1 MSDHI
6 VNKPNIGKKDKIVK
20 ISGGVGHFIAMTES
34 GKVYA
39 WGDNTHGQC
48 DISAENASDCFAGAY
63 QSYVFDKDGKLDK
76 SAGLKGHV
84 FCTACHYD
92 ISIACFDDLSSKFN
106 SS

>member
-63 QSYVFDKDGKLDK
+63 QSYVFDKDGKLV
-76 SAGLKGHV
+76 AY
-84 FCTACHYD
+84 CTVDASH
-92 ISIACFDDLSSKFN
+92 SKDDHNWITAIEVTYK
-106 SS
+106 